1 MPLSYLNVDVIN
13 PSTVNTVNINGI
25 SLRSLPGS
33 NPSTV
38 NKYIGAQAPSTTSG
52 YSNLMVGGGGSAI
65 TTGYNNIVVGLFS
78 GGSLTVGDSNVVL
91 GANAFGNA
99 DLDSENIVIGAAA
112 LGTIAS
118 SSVGQVA
125 IGHFALRYLATVTS
139 SPNTAV
145 GHFALASA
153 TAAGGNTVL
162 GAQAGEFVTTGSDN
176 TFLGKDSGNGNGNNP
191 ITTGS
196 NNICIGVNSGAV
208 ASTTSNSITLGNSS
222 NNVLRCAVTSI
233 TSLSDARDKKDV
245 APIELGLDFVKELN
259 PVKFV
264 WNDRDE
270 SGKHDVADSGF
281 IAQDLKSL
289 EDKYNASE
297 VLKLVYDENPEKLE
311 ASYGR
316 LVPVLVQA
324 IKDLAAKVE
333 QLENK

>member
-1 MPLSYLNVDVIN
+1 M
-13 PSTVNTVNINGI
+13 
-25 SLRSLPGS
+25 
-33 NPSTV
+33 
-38 NKYIGAQAPSTTSG
+38 
-52 YSNLMVGGGGSAI
+52 LMEA
-65 TTGYNNIVVGLFS
+65 YP
-78 GGSLTVGDSNVVL
+78 
-91 GANAFGNA
+91 A
-99 DLDSENIVIGAAA
+99 
-112 LGTIAS
+112 
-118 SSVGQVA
+118 
-125 IGHFALRYLATVTS
+125 
-139 SPNTAV
+139 
-145 GHFALASA
+145 
-153 TAAGGNTVL
+153 
-162 GAQAGEFVTTGSDN
+162 
-176 TFLGKDSGNGNGNNP
+176 
-191 ITTGS
+191 
-196 NNICIGVNSGAV
+196 GVNSN
-208 ASTTSNSITLGNSS
+208 NSVTLGNASITT
-222 NNVLRCAVTSI
+222 LRCAVTSI